1 MNFGVNG
8 YEMVRRS
15 MKNKLVI
22 IFVRN
27 PELGKVKT
35 RLAMTIGE
43 AQALSI
49 YKLLLDHTERVVRD
63 VDCDKALFYS
73 DTIND
78 NDIWD
83 PAIYQ
88 KHLQDGQDL
97 GERMHSAFTHAF
109 KNNYKKAV
117 IVGSDLYDLRSEHIE
132 EAFIRLDNHDAVIG
146 PAEDGGYYLL
156 GMNSLHTEVFFNKSW
171 GKSTVL
177 EDTMQDLDHINVHLL
192 EELNDIDTV
201 EDLENYSE
209 LKQLIK

>member
-73 DTIND
+73 DTIM
-78 NDIWD
+78 IM
-83 PAIYQ
+83 IYGIQ
-88 KHLQDGQDL
+88 PYTKNTFRMARTWGSACTALL
-97 GERMHSAFTHAF
+97 RMHSRT
-109 KNNYKKAV
+109 
-117 IVGSDLYDLRSEHIE
+117 I
-132 EAFIRLDNHDAVIG
+132 IRK
-146 PAEDGGYYLL
+146 P
-156 GMNSLHTEVFFNKSW
+156 S
-171 GKSTVL
+171 
-177 EDTMQDLDHINVHLL
+177 LL
-192 EELNDIDTV
+192 EVIFT
-201 EDLENYSE
+201 
-209 LKQLIK
+209 I